1 MPKGTLYMLPMT
13 LGADEHKNTIPA
25 DVIEMSTS
33 LRYFIVENIKTTRRH
48 LRRLDREFPIDDSH
62 FFEMNKHTDQAM
74 IRSFLKPALEGSDIG
89 MISEA
94 GCPGVADP
102 GAEVASIAHELGIRI
117 KPLVGPSSILLTLMG
132 SGFSGQEFCFNG
144 YVPKDRKERIRRLR
158 DFEGDTMRTGK
169 THLFMDTPFRNNNVL
184 EDLLNELADTTQLC
198 IASNLTMRDEH
209 IQTMSIKEWRDKAY
223 DLSKK
228 PTMFGIG
235 KRQH

>member
-1 MPKGTLYMLPMT
+1 MLPMT
-13 LGADEHKNTIPA
+13 LGAETFVDSIPA
-25 DVIEMSTS
+25 EVAKKTTE

-48 LRRLDREFPIDDSH
+48 LRRLDREFPIDESQ
-62 FFEMNKHTDQAM
+62 FFELNKHTDKTQLQ
-74 IRSFLKPALEGSDIG
+74 IFLKPALEGHNIG

-102 GAEVASIAHELGIRI
+102 GAEIASIAHSMGIRV

-132 SGFSGQEFCFNG
+132 SGFSGQEFCFHG
-144 YVPKDRKERIRRLR
+144 YLEKERRERVKQLK
-158 DFEGDTMRTGK
+158 DFESDTYRTGK

-184 EDLLNELADTTQLC
+184 EDLLNELTDNTLLC
-198 IASNLTMRDEH
+198 IASNLTMPDEN
-209 IQTMSIKEWRDKAY
+209 IRTMSVRDWRQNAY

-235 KRQH
+235 KFQ